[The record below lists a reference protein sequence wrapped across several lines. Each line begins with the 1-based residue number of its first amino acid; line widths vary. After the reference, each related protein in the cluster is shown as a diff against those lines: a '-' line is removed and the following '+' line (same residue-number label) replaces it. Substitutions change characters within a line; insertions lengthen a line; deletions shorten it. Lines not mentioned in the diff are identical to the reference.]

1 MHPLSSIDIV
11 SRSPEETHKLGKRL
25 AGVLG
30 DDDVVFLS
38 GPLGSGKT
46 VVAKGIAEGLRVAEG
61 RDVLSPSFT
70 LVRSYSG
77 ERELHHVDLY
87 RVSTSSDAGELVAM
101 APHGILVI
109 EWPERGEG
117 FLPEPTWTV
126 AIEFMDSHRR
136 LTIAG
141 PDSLLRMVQT

>member
-1 MHPLSSIDIV
+1 M
-11 SRSPEETHKLGKRL
+11 
-25 AGVLG
+25 
-30 DDDVVFLS
+30 
-38 GPLGSGKT
+38 
-46 VVAKGIAEGLRVAEG
+46 VAKGIAEGLRVAEG